1 MLNQQTILHSQAPG
15 SKRSLFQTQAESSC
29 ISRTYLVHVLS
40 PLQETRIEMF
50 NEPNHDISVHDP
62 CFRSSTILADTGI
75 IFSPVPGYRA
85 AQRQRQSRTVAHFH
99 VHDTSKEIPLHR
111 LSVSRSPRI
120 PGRPFLKP
128 NHNIHSQA
136 EIAKAPLIPHC

>member
-29 ISRTYLVHVLS
+29 ISRTYLVQVLS

-75 IFSPVPGYRA
+75 IFF
-85 AQRQRQSRTVAHFH
+85 SRSRLLGSSEAGKVGQWHISMFTTHPRKFCSTASLLPEVHEYQDAHF
-99 VHDTSKEIPLHR
+99 
-111 LSVSRSPRI
+111 
-120 PGRPFLKP
+120 
-128 NHNIHSQA
+128 
-136 EIAKAPLIPHC
+136 